1 MEFSE
6 SARSDRH
13 AAINVLVRHAVA
25 DCLLDGIHHR
35 VAQDI
40 VLVGAINRRERHAVV
55 PNLEGCPES
64 KETLGVVLRDYSQHA
79 INVLGDL
86 F

>member
-1 MEFSE
+1 
-6 SARSDRH
+6 
-13 AAINVLVRHAVA
+13 
-25 DCLLDGIHHR
+25 
-35 VAQDI
+35 